1 MMIEILVTLLLGL
14 LIGGLVSYVVIN
26 HRYVELRV
34 QAEATATSLQHTTA
48 DLNGKSEQVASLQ
61 AENRHLAATCTALSN
76 EIELMKTQHSEERE
90 QERQRTAA
98 EREQERQR
106 TAAEMQL
113 RQEQF
118 QEQLKVVREQ
128 FQNLASR
135 MLTQTS
141 DQLRTQNAE
150 AMELI
155 TKPIG
160 DSFLELQKAIQESDR
175 EAAKTAASLTE
186 RLRQVGEQ
194 AAKMDLT
201 ATRLTNA
208 LRGDSKQAGD
218 WGELVLQELL
228 DSQGFQRGL
237 DYDIQDTITN
247 DEGIVVRNEDTGRAM
262 RPDVVLHY
270 PGQQD
275 VIIDAK
281 VSIKAY
287 YDYVNEP
294 VEGIRQQM
302 LDRHVQSLRSHVR
315 ELAQKDYSRYIQSPR
330 MAIDFVIMYVP
341 NEAALQV
348 ALARDPKLWTE
359 AFDKKVFISSTQ
371 NLFAILRMI
380 QIAWRQHNQT
390 ENQKKIVS
398 LAEQLLSRI
407 GLFAERAAK
416 IGRDI
421 EALNTDYAD
430 MQKSVDGTRGI
441 LQKANEMKRL
451 GIKEDVKHP
460 LPHLSTDE

>member
-1 MMIEILVTLLLGL
+1 MTGIIVAAIIGFGVGVVVAYLVA
-14 LIGGLVSYVVIN
+14 N
-26 HRYVELRV
+26 RRYTALQV
-34 QAEATATSLQHTTA
+34 QAEVTANALQ
-48 DLNGKSEQVASLQ
+48 LQKEQ
-61 AENRHLAATCTALSN
+61 N
-76 EIELMKTQHSEERE
+76 
-90 QERQRTAA
+90 AA
-98 EREQERQR
+98 ETR
-106 TAAEMQL
+106 L

-118 QEQLKVVREQ
+118 QEQLNVVREQ
-128 FQNLASR
+128 FQNLAVR
-135 MLTQTS
+135 VLDKTS
-141 DQLRTQNAE
+141 DQLKTENRE
-150 AMELI
+150 AMEHI

-160 DSFLELQKAIQESDR
+160 DSFAELQKAIQESDR

-194 AAKMDLT
+194 AEKMDRT

-228 DSQGFQRGL
+228 DSQGFKRGF
-237 DYDIQDTITN
+237 DYDVQDTIT
-247 DEGIVVRNEDTGRAM
+247 DQDGFIVRNEDTGRSM

-270 PGQQD
+270 PGNQD
-275 VIIDAK
+275 VVIDAK

-294 VEGIRQQM
+294 VEAVRQQM
-302 LDRHVQSLRSHVR
+302 LDRHVQSLRSHVK
-315 ELAQKDYSRYIQSPR
+315 ELAVKDYSRYIQQPR
-330 MAIDFVIMYVP
+330 TAIDFVIMYVP
-341 NEAALQV
+341 NESALQV

-380 QIAWRQHNQT
+380 QIAWRQHSQT
-390 ENQKKIVS
+390 ENQKKIVG
-398 LAEQLLSRI
+398 LAEQLVSRI
-407 GLFAERAAK
+407 GLFAERTQK
-416 IGRDI
+416 LSRDI
-421 EALNTDYAD
+421 DMLTTDFTD

-441 LQKANEMKRL
+441 LQKANEMKKL

-460 LPHLSTDE
+460 LPLLEEE

>member
-1 MMIEILVTLLLGL
+1 MLEIIIAAVVG
-14 LIGGLVSYVVIN
+14 IGIGMVAAYLMAN
-26 HRYVELRV
+26 RRYTALRIMS
-34 QAEATATSLQHTTA
+34 EATATSLHHTTV
-48 DLNGKSEQVASLQ
+48 DLEGKNELVASLQ
-61 AENRHLAATCTALSN
+61 AENRHLNALSISQEN
-76 EIELMKTQHSEERE
+76 EISLLKE
-90 QERQRTAA
+90 QNAA
-98 EREQERQR
+98 ETR
-106 TAAEMQL
+106 L

-118 QEQLKVVREQ
+118 QEQLNVVREQ
-128 FQNLASR
+128 FHNLATNVLSK
-135 MLTQTS
+135 TS
-141 DQLRTQNAE
+141 DRLKDENRE
-150 AMELI
+150 AMEHI

-160 DSFLELQKAIQESDR
+160 ESFAELQKVIMESDR

-194 AAKMDLT
+194 AEKMDRT

-228 DSQGFQRGL
+228 DSQGFKRGF
-237 DYDIQDTITN
+237 DYDVQDTIT
-247 DEGIVVRNEDTGRAM
+247 DQDGFTVRNEDTGRSM

-270 PGQQD
+270 PGNQD
-275 VIIDAK
+275 VVIDAK

-287 YDYVNEP
+287 YDYVNEQAEN
-294 VEGIRQQM
+294 VRQQM
-302 LDRHVQSLRSHVR
+302 LDRHVQSLRSHVK
-315 ELAQKDYSRYIQSPR
+315 ELAQKDYSRYIQPPR

-348 ALARDPKLWTE
+348 ALARDPKLWAE

-390 ENQKKIVS
+390 ENQKKIVG
-398 LAEQLLSRI
+398 LAEQLVSRI

-421 EALNTDYAD
+421 DTLSSDFAD

-441 LQKANEMKRL
+441 LQKANEMKQL

-460 LPHLSTDE
+460 ILP

>member
-1 MMIEILVTLLLGL
+1 MGTIILAFVAGALLGVL
-14 LIGGLVSYVVIN
+14 VAYLIAN
-26 HRYVELRV
+26 RRYTRLHV
-34 QAEATATSLQHTTA
+34 QAEVTANALKMQ
-48 DLNGKSEQVASLQ
+48 KEQ
-61 AENRHLAATCTALSN
+61 N
-76 EIELMKTQHSEERE
+76 
-90 QERQRTAA
+90 AA
-98 EREQERQR
+98 E
-106 TAAEMQL
+106 AQL

-118 QEQLKVVREQ
+118 REQLNVVREQ
-128 FQNLASR
+128 FQNLAVR
-135 MLTQTS
+135 VLDKTS
-141 DQLRTQNAE
+141 DQLKTENRE
-150 AMELI
+150 AMEHI

-160 DSFLELQKAIQESDR
+160 DSFAELQKAIQQSDK

-194 AAKMDLT
+194 AERMDRT

-237 DYDIQDTITN
+237 DYDVQDTLT
-247 DEGIVVRNEDTGRAM
+247 DSDGMPVRNQDTGRVM

-275 VIIDAK
+275 VVIDAK

-287 YDYVNEP
+287 YDYVNES
-294 VEGIRQQM
+294 VDAVRQQM

-315 ELAQKDYSRYIQSPR
+315 ELAQKDYSRYIQPPR
-330 MAIDFVIMYVP
+330 TAIDFVIMYVP

-390 ENQKKIVS
+390 ENQKRIVS
-398 LAEQLLSRI
+398 LAEQLVSRI

-421 EALNTDYAD
+421 DMLNTDFTD

-441 LQKANEMKRL
+441 LQKANEMKKL

-460 LPHLSTDE
+460 LPELDGGAEPMAES